1 MKALMFSFSL
11 LVETVFTDYPARET
25 AKAFQA
31 EALRD
36 Q

>member
-1 MKALMFSFSL
+1 MKMFAFGFSL
-11 LVETVFTDYPARET
+11 LVGALFTDYPVRET